1 MIVSLPWELNAR
13 PPQDSPGL
21 RQLCLLGRLADSES
35 LEEVD
40 DNQE

>member
-21 RQLCLLGRLADSES
+21 RQLCLFSRLAHSES

-40 DNQE
+40 DHPE